1 MDLAIVVLKTG
12 QTLIAATDQL
22 EYEPKVHLL
31 CPCVISGKQ
40 KVLLTRWPEH
50 TPDEHIL
57 LQSDIL
63 LTMCEPTEAVAEAY
77 TNKFSKQISEAR
89 KKAEP
94 IVLNEDNIP
103 TEPDDEYEPKYI
115 EDPIY

>member
-1 MDLAIVVLKTG
+1 MNLAIILLKTG

-31 CPCVISGKQ
+31 CPCTISGKQ
-40 KVLLTRWPEH
+40 KVVLTRWPEH
-50 TPDEHIL
+50 TNDEHIL

-63 LTMCEPTEAVAEAY
+63 LTLCEPTDAVAEAY
-77 TNKFSKQISEAR
+77 TRKYKRQIDTAKKQ
-89 KKAEP
+89 AEP
-94 IVLNEDNIP
+94 VVLNEDTIP
-103 TEPDDEYEPKYI
+103 TAPEDEYEPSYI